1 MMIMYCPKC
10 GKKVDDNAAF
20 CSSCG
25 AKIHSNKTGGT
36 ERNGIGNF
44 FSKFVKQDQS
54 QNYEMYEKFGSDVLE
69 TAAKISFTPTLL
81 GMGAGKLLEKATYG
95 NDKVLGNFVITDRSL
110 IFKGNEYPCECM
122 TAILPQTVTSS
133 NKVETSV
140 NGEKVYLKFN
150 KEDRFRLYNAI
161 IRLNTKINLTSK
173 RQELRYLITIS
184 TFLQEAN
191 KVIKS
196 LPVSFDGDNKYAE
209 FDFWNEPV
217 KINDGAI
224 LSEENKALIAN
235 YTNAQKEL
243 ERFYKEV
250 NPIEHAGHNRDL
262 DVLKELVNMMNEADN
277 DVKAIIRK
285 YNEKLAQEEEERK
298 RREEEARLR
307 REAQANGEYYD
318 DEDDGEDLGVSL
330 LKGVA
335 GIAIGTALGNRGL
348 RKENRKQTQFMKEQS
363 ERERERDRKAEME
376 RSRQAAQSRSYRAS
390 VIRENQKRRREGKPE
405 LPIPPADWH

>member
-1 MMIMYCPKC
+1 MYCPKC

-25 AKIHSNKTGGT
+25 AKIPSNKTDGT
-36 ERNGIGNF
+36 EGNGIGNF
-44 FSKFVKQDQS
+44 FSKFVKQDKS

-122 TAILPQTVTSS
+122 TAISPQAVTSS

-140 NGEKVYLKFN
+140 NGERVYLKFD

-161 IRLNTKINLTSK
+161 IRLNTKIKLTSK
-173 RQELRYLITIS
+173 RQELRYLVTIS

-191 KVIKS
+191 EVIKS
-196 LPVSFDGDNKYAE
+196 LPVSFDGDNKYEE

-224 LSEENKALIAN
+224 LSEENKILIAN
-235 YTNAQKEL
+235 YMNAQKEL
-243 ERFYKEV
+243 ERFYREV

-262 DVLKELVNMMNEADN
+262 DVLKKLVNMMNESDN

-285 YNEKLAQEEEERK
+285 YNEKLAQEEEERA
-298 RREEEARLR
+298 RRAEEARLR
-307 REAQANGEYYD
+307 REAQENGEYYD
-318 DEDDGEDLGVSL
+318 DEDLGVSL

-348 RKENRKQTQFMKEQS
+348 RKESRKQTQFMKEQR

-405 LPIPPADWH
+405 LPIPPADWR

>member
-1 MMIMYCPKC
+1 MYCPKC

-25 AKIHSNKTGGT
+25 AKIPANNTNGA
-36 ERNGIGNF
+36 ERKGFGSF
-44 FSKFVKQDQS
+44 FSKFANQDQS
-54 QNYEMYEKFGSDVLE
+54 QDYEMYEKFGPDILE

-122 TAILPQTVTSS
+122 TVISPQTVTSS

-140 NGEKVYLKFN
+140 NGEKVYLKFD

-173 RQELRYLITIS
+173 KQELRYLVTIS
-184 TFLQEAN
+184 IFLQEAN
-191 KVIKS
+191 EVIKS
-196 LPVSFDGDNKYAE
+196 LPVSFDGDNKYDE
-209 FDFWNEPV
+209 FDFCNEPV

-224 LSEENKALIAN
+224 LSKENKVLIAN
-235 YTNAQKEL
+235 YMNAQKEL

-250 NPIEHAGHNRDL
+250 NPIEHAGHNRDV
-262 DVLKELVNMMNEADN
+262 DVLKRLVSLMNESDN
-277 DVKAIIRK
+277 DVETIIRK

-318 DEDDGEDLGVSL
+318 DEDDGEDIGVSL

-335 GIAIGTALGNRGL
+335 GIAIGTALGNKFSGNTGRNKNYSSVPQKKNYYATSGCQRTKL
-348 RKENRKQTQFMKEQS
+348 HG
-363 ERERERDRKAEME
+363 
-376 RSRQAAQSRSYRAS
+376 RSDCSGCVLANQCSKYR
-390 VIRENQKRRREGKPE
+390 
-405 LPIPPADWH
+405 